1 MYNAGYGN
9 GRNDI
14 MSNETITLY
23 LMADKASSTGLNEG
37 IYVTLNR
44 NKVTNAITWGNS
56 AASTTCP
63 QNSTFGAIVWLT
75 SWT

>member
-1 MYNAGYGN
+1 
-9 GRNDI
+9 

-23 LMADKASSTGLNEG
+23 LMANKATSTGLNEG

-44 NKVTNAITWGNS
+44 NKVTGTITWSNK
-56 AASTTCP
+56 AASTLCP
-63 QNSTFGAIVWLT
+63 QNSTFGAIVWLK